1 VEPETPFD
9 ELAPQEVHIEAV
21 EGFHLG
27 GTRYSAS
34 FELSD
39 HNSEFARSYLLE
51 VDCGEGLT
59 FSIRQQVEN
68 TIMSHASLG
77 DDRHLALRLGG
88 RMYDLTPAGDT
99 MTRLPNGVLRRIFHI
114 EGRAQYVVGDD
125 GVCYLRDRDVWNEVP
140 PVTAR
145 ALRDIHGPHPEL
157 IHSCGN
163 AGTLLRLR
171 GGQWEPVELADQRDF
186 TALEVT
192 DAKLVHIGGPDGLAL
207 ALRDDELV
215 ELNAPAR
222 DFFGIRSFKG
232 QRYWSDA
239 NWGLNIQKGDSIVPF
254 RELRHAFY
262 MHASA
267 EKLVISGWKEIFIF
281 DGEAWDG
288 FELGYDGNIFLRRL
302 DMADY
307 GG

>member
-1 VEPETPFD
+1 MESEYPFD
-9 ELAPQEVHIEAV
+9 ELSPEEVHIEAI

-39 HNSEFARSYLLE
+39 QNSEFARSFLLE
-51 VDCGEGLT
+51 VDCGETLT

-77 DDRHLALRLGG
+77 DDRHLVLRLGG
-88 RMYDLTPAGDT
+88 RMYDLTPEGDG
-99 MTRLPNGVLRRIFHI
+99 MTFLPNGVLRRIFHI
-114 EGRAQYVVGDD
+114 DGGPQYVVGDG
-125 GVCYLRDRDVWNEVP
+125 GVCYLRDREGWQEVP
-140 PVTAR
+140 PLTDR

-157 IHSCGN
+157 IHACGN

-171 GGQWEPVELADQRDF
+171 DRQWEAIEMPDQRDF
-186 TALEVT
+186 TALEVA
-192 DAKLVHIGGPDGLAL
+192 DSGHIHIGGPDGLAL

-215 ELNAPAR
+215 ELAAPAR

-232 QRYWSDA
+232 RRYWSDA
-239 NWGLNIQKGDSIVPF
+239 NWGLNIQEGDSIVPF
-254 RELRHAFY
+254 RELRYAFY

-281 DGEAWDG
+281 DGENWEG
-288 FELGYDGNIFLRRL
+288 FEMGYDGNIFLRRL